1 MALLEIN
8 NLSFTYNGGDSA
20 ALKNISLS
28 VEEGDFVLLCGDSGC
43 GKTTLMRLI
52 KQSLAPAGDM
62 TGEIIFRGENIKSL
76 SPKSAACDIGYVMQN
91 PETQI
96 ITDTCVGELA
106 FGLQSLGM
114 SSGEIEAK
122 IGEVTGFFGIGGW
135 WSKKTRELSGG
146 QKQLLS
152 LAAVM
157 AMKPSLLLLDE
168 PTSQLD
174 PVSAREF
181 LNCLKKLGDEL
192 GVTVIMSEHRLEDA
206 FPMAD
211 KVIMMQ
217 NGGILLLDSPR
228 EIGRRLWRMPG
239 GDRNS
244 DGLPAAVRIYRR
256 LGGSCPCPV
265 TVREGKSYIARG
277 MKNKA
282 PVEHNN
288 LAKGDIS
295 TREGVIKL
303 ENISF
308 GYDKASPLVI
318 SGLNIEIKKGELL
331 CLLGGNGCGKSTL
344 LKLICGLLRPLYG
357 EYRLYGKKAVEGKK
371 KSIVYLPQN
380 QLAVFTGETVIH
392 CFDKLSSALGIN
404 KDETAKRRDRLMA
417 DLDIAHLAY
426 RHPYDISGGEQQRTA
441 IALALFTSPDIILLD
456 EPTKGQDAHS
466 KERFAGLLKA
476 LTESGKTV
484 VMATHDLEFA
494 AEYADRCGLLFG
506 GKLVSLSA
514 SDEFFAANDY
524 YTTAAA
530 RITRPFFRYSVTV
543 DRAVKCCA
551 DSGFDYE

>member
-1 MALLEIN
+1 MALLEIK
-8 NLSFTYNGGDSA
+8 NLSFTYSGGDSA
-20 ALKNISLS
+20 ALKNVSLT
-28 VEEGDFVLLCGDSGC
+28 VEEGDLVLLCGDSGC

-52 KQSLAPAGDM
+52 KQALAPVGDM
-62 TGEIIFRGENIKSL
+62 SGEIFFRGENIKDISQ
-76 SPKSAACDIGYVMQN
+76 KSAACDIGYVMQN

-114 SSGEIEAK
+114 SPEEIDAK
-122 IGEVTGFFGIGGW
+122 IGEVAGFFGIGDW
-135 WSKKTRELSGG
+135 WNKKTRFLSGG

-211 KVIMMQ
+211 KVIMMK
-217 NGGILLLDSPR
+217 NGGILLSEKPR
-228 EIGRRLWRMPG
+228 EIGRRLWAMPD
-239 GDRNS
+239 GDQNS
-244 DGLPAAVRIYRR
+244 GGLPAAVRIYRR
-256 LGGSCPCPV
+256 LGGDCPCPV
-265 TVREGKSYIARG
+265 TVREGKGYIARG
-277 MKNKA
+277 MKNKT
-282 PVEHNN
+282 PIENN
-288 LAKGDIS
+288 EINRDIS
-295 TREGVIKL
+295 SGESIIKL
-303 ENISF
+303 KNISF

-318 SGLNIEIKKGELL
+318 SGLDMEVKKGELL
-331 CLLGGNGCGKSTL
+331 CLLGGNGCGKTTL

-357 EYRLYGKKAVEGKK
+357 EYRLGGKKAADGKK
-371 KSIVYLPQN
+371 KGIAYLPQN
-380 QLAVFTGETVIH
+380 QLAVFTGETVVD
-392 CFDKLSSALGIN
+392 CFNKLSSALGMN
-404 KDETAKRRDRLMA
+404 KDEAQKRRDKL
-417 DLDIAHLAY
+417 LTEFDIARLAD

-441 IALALFTSPDIILLD
+441 IALALFTDPGIILLD

-466 KERFAGLLKA
+466 KARLAELLKV
-476 LTESGKTV
+476 LTEGGKTV

-494 AEYADRCGLLFG
+494 SEYADRCGLLFG
-506 GKLVSLSA
+506 GRLVSLSS
-514 SDEFFAANDY
+514 SDEFFSANDY

-530 RITRPFFRYSVTV
+530 RITRPFFRSAVTV

-551 DSGFDYE
+551 DSGFAYE